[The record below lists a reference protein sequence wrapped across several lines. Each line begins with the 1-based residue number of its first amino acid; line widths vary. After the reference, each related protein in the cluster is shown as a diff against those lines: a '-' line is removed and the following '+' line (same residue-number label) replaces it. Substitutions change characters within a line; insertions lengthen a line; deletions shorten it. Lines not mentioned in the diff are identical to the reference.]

1 MSQLDTWLPVSCPR
15 LTSSYGTNF
24 ESNRRNETLTVAV
37 PSAVVTIPYGGI
49 PMTRLFLITLLL
61 LSSSP
66 AYAEWVKVSDSDE
79 AGKSVYVDPTT
90 IRRTSNLV
98 KMWQFYDYKTVQ
110 TVGGF
115 RFLTAK
121 EQWEFDCA
129 EERGRVVALKQFSGN
144 MGSGTM
150 VFTNSQVGK
159 WIPVEPGSIGQTVWK
174 VACGKK

>member
-1 MSQLDTWLPVSCPR
+1 MIR
-15 LTSSYGTNF
+15 LLLIALSF
-24 ESNRRNETLTVAV
+24 L
-37 PSAVVTIPYGGI
+37 VVTSG
-49 PMTRLFLITLLL
+49 
-61 LSSSP
+61 P
-66 AYAEWVKVSDSDE
+66 AYAEWVKVSDTDE
-79 AGKSVYVDPTT
+79 TGKTVYVDPAT
-90 IRRTSNLV
+90 IRRNSNLV

-110 TVGGF
+110 TVGGN

-129 EERGRVVALKQFSGN
+129 EGRSRVVARKEFSGN

-159 WIPVEPGSIGQTVWK
+159 WTPVIPGSIGQAVWE